1 MINFKLLKILVI
13 TLFIFIAIFPVYS
26 NQCRAEGKEIYV
38 NESYFG
44 FSTGTAEKP
53 YKTIQEAIDAA
64 SNGDTI
70 YIFGGLYQEKLLIN
84 KQLKIVGSIDEV
96 ETIIDY
102 RWDYRYVIEITADE
116 VTLEYV
122 TVSDSD
128 NTTTSPIGALIFI
141 KSYNNRINNNK
152 IKNTDSYGIYVH
164 PKSADNLISSNEIN
178 NTKIG
183 VYISS
188 SLNND
193 VVNNEITN
201 CSEYGILVEYST
213 GTNRLY
219 GNNITSGDAGIYIQN
234 SNNINITNNTIINS
248 KFYSIYLSISGDSII
263 NNNKI
268 KDSTS
273 DGIYLI
279 SSNCIVRNNTF
290 ENNIRGILV
299 YGNNNFIYNN
309 TLKKQTAS
317 GIYAQIGTN
326 SNMLY
331 LNKFIKNGK
340 SAQDLGENQ
349 WYFESKGN
357 YWSDYNYIDK
367 DLNGIGDGYY
377 EKNGIIDKYPLGYF
391 LKPPN
396 KPDNPIPE
404 DFEDGVGL
412 TITLQVHVVDPDS
425 DKLTVYFYRG
435 DDDTLIDSNSPN
447 PVKNV
452 LNDTDVVCRFYLGYN
467 TVFTW
472 YVIADDGLLQNKS
485 NPFIFSTRKTP
496 PDNDPPIAVAGG
508 PYFTEVGDLVQFDS
522 SGSYDPDGT
531 IAFYRWN
538 FGDGSSEILEENPTH
553 IYENPMEYQVTL
565 TIIDNDGSSTSS
577 KTFVSVGTQE
587 NDPPVAKMDFV
598 ETAKTKDKIFFDSSE
613 SYDPDKDNLTYF
625 WDFGNGKNSIEPSPV
640 YSYKSPGNYLVTL
653 TVSDGE
659 YTDIA
664 TGVIKIKQKES
675 SGIPSFELIL
685 FINAVAIILL
695 INRKRKL

>member
-1 MINFKLLKILVI
+1 MAKFKFLKIMLL
-13 TLFIFIAIFPVYS
+13 TLFTLIAILPVYS
-26 NQCRAEGKEIYV
+26 DYCKAEGKDIYV

-44 FSTGTAEKP
+44 LSLGTAEKP
-53 YKTIQEAIDAA
+53 YKSIQEAIDSA

-70 YIFGGLYQEKLLIN
+70 YIFGGYYQEKLLIN
-84 KQLKIVGSIDEV
+84 KQLKIIGSIDEV

-102 RWDYRYVIEITADE
+102 RYDYRYVIEITADE

-128 NTTTSPIGALIFI
+128 YTTTSPIGALIHL
-141 KSYNNRINNNK
+141 KSDNNRINNNN
-152 IKNTDSYGIYVH
+152 IENTTSYGIYVN
-164 PKSADNLISSNEIN
+164 PKSTDNLISSNEIN

-183 VYISS
+183 VYLSS
-188 SLNND
+188 SSNND

-201 CSEYGILVEYST
+201 CSEYGILLEYST

-219 GNNITSGDAGIYIQN
+219 GNNITSGDAGIYVQN
-234 SNNINITNNTIINS
+234 SNNINITNNKVIRST
-248 KFYSIYLSISGDSII
+248 FYSIYLSNSANSII

-268 KDSTS
+268 RDSTS

-279 SSNCIVRNNTF
+279 SSNCIIRNNTF
-290 ENNIRGILV
+290 ENNTRGILV
-299 YGNNNFIYNN
+299 YGNNNLIYNN

-326 SNMLY
+326 SNKLY

-340 SAQDLGENQ
+340 SAQDLGNNQ
-349 WYFESKGN
+349 WYYESRGN

-367 DLNGIGDGYY
+367 DLNKIGDGYY
-377 EKNGIIDKYPLGYF
+377 EKNGLVDKYPLGYF

-396 KPDNPIPE
+396 KPDTPSPE

-412 TITLQVHVVDPDS
+412 AITLKIHVTDPDS
-425 DKLTVYFYRG
+425 EKLTVYFYRA
-435 DDDTLIDSNSPN
+435 DDDTLIESNSQN
-447 PVKNV
+447 PVKYV
-452 LNDTDVVCRFYLGYN
+452 LNDSEVQCLFYLAYN

-472 YVIADDGLLQNKS
+472 YVVVDDGLLQNKS
-485 NPFIFSTRKTP
+485 DPFIFTTRKTP
-496 PDNDPPIAVAGG
+496 PDNDPPIAIANG
-508 PYFTEVGDLVQFDS
+508 PYFIQSGDLVQFDS

-553 IYENPMEYQVTL
+553 IYEIPMEYQVTL
-565 TIIDNDGSSTSS
+565 TIIDNDGSSASVN
-577 KTFVSVGTQE
+577 TFVSVGTQE
-587 NDPPVAKMDFV
+587 NDPPVAKMSFV
-598 ETAKTKDKIFFDSSE
+598 ETAKTKDKIFFDSSDT
-613 SYDPDKDNLTYF
+613 YDPDWDNLTYF
-625 WDFGNGKNSIEPSPV
+625 WEFGNGQTSIEPSPI
-640 YSYKSPGNYLVTL
+640 YSYKSRGNYLVTL

-664 TGVIKIKQKES
+664 TGIIKIKARD
-675 SGIPSFELIL
+675 SGGSPGFEI
-685 FINAVAIILL
+685 FLL
-695 INRKRKL
+695 VIAFAFTMFVKKKSKL